1 MLAAGH
7 TAVAPLSGW
16 IVIPEIR
23 VSAPTVV
30 GVNLKSAPQDAVM
43 SSLITVKPA
52 PAPTMLRFL
61 LVDMPVVQVAVPD
74 KMLMVSPGEAL
85 ETQVFTLL

>member
-1 MLAAGH
+1 
-7 TAVAPLSGW
+7 
-16 IVIPEIR
+16 
-23 VSAPTVV
+23 
-30 GVNLKSAPQDAVM
+30 M